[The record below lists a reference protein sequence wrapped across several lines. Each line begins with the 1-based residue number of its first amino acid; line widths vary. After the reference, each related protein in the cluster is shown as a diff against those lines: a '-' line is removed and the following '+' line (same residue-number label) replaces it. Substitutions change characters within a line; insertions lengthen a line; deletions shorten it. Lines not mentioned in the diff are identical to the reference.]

1 MRQLQRR
8 ILLCNRDW
16 VISHFIFS
24 IMYWS
29 FFQSRC
35 IFIFK
40 IKDKITEE
48 KRKKRRK
55 KPLTKKFVSE
65 IDRHISAF
73 SAKTI
78 VEVSGT

>member
-29 FFQSRC
+29 FFQSRY
-35 IFIFK
+35 IFICN

-48 KRKKRRK
+48 KR
-55 KPLTKKFVSE
+55 E